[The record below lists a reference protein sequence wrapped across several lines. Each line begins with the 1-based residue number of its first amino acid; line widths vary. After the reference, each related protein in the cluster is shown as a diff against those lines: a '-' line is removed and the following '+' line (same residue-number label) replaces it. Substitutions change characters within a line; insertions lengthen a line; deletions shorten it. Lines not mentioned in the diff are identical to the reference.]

1 MINQLRQNVNYKLE
15 SSTTKFNNLESKRIL
30 LNPLDL
36 FVKYNNTLE
45 LVINKLE
52 LLNPLSVLSKGYSVT
67 KVNNKV
73 ITNSKDVKV
82 SDKLNIKLLDGE
94 IDAVV
99 EGVK

>member
-1 MINQLRQNVNYKLE
+1 M
-15 SSTTKFNNLESKRIL
+15 
-30 LNPLDL
+30 